1 MSRVTAGEFEHTAS
15 TNSNVEVST
24 LLAGA
29 LSATAGLSVESSTF
43 TFLAASST
51 VTASPFS
58 TDDISKALKAESVN
72 SALQVLMPT
81 VGFEVST
88 ATVIAPPITPP
99 PQPAAPP
106 PNSQPPLPA
115 TPPSIPPPVSN
126 PFADDSV
133 MIVVIVVASTVLG
146 GLALLGGALIRA
158 RLRAQ
163 TNPRVLPPKAQAAAA
178 SKPPSNQPPKDVAVQ
193 MDLTT
198 SIASPEVSRDIFEGH
213 GNLRPLS
220 REARIISTDHMSR
233 SLLVPDDESV
243 LETLLVA
250 NDESVKTQR
259 VAESVQT
266 IRMPISSGFR
276 HRVPP
281 ALDSHEVESTSP
293 APLNGQEV
301 TPGGCNDAATTNDSL
316 PELPDAIAAASSIPT
331 DSPCAA
337 AAAETELERSLKVEA
352 ESKWAQYKARA
363 VPTRKAPDLPVATAQ
378 RLTLR
383 HVRAASHPQV
393 LPPNAPRAVRPPTQL
408 AAPDE
413 GRTEH
418 THTAS
423 ADLARWMQGSQP

>member
-1 MSRVTAGEFEHTAS
+1 
-15 TNSNVEVST
+15 
-24 LLAGA
+24 
-29 LSATAGLSVESSTF
+29 
-43 TFLAASST
+43 
-51 VTASPFS
+51 
-58 TDDISKALKAESVN
+58 
-72 SALQVLMPT
+72 
-81 VGFEVST
+81 
-88 ATVIAPPITPP
+88 
-99 PQPAAPP
+99 
-106 PNSQPPLPA
+106 
-115 TPPSIPPPVSN
+115 
-126 PFADDSV
+126 
-133 MIVVIVVASTVLG
+133 
-146 GLALLGGALIRA
+146 
-158 RLRAQ
+158 
-163 TNPRVLPPKAQAAAA
+163 
-178 SKPPSNQPPKDVAVQ
+178 VQ

-198 SIASPEVSRDIFEGH
+198 SIAPPEVSRDIFEGH

-293 APLNGQEV
+293 APLNGLEV

-337 AAAETELERSLKVEA
+337 AASETELERSLKVEA